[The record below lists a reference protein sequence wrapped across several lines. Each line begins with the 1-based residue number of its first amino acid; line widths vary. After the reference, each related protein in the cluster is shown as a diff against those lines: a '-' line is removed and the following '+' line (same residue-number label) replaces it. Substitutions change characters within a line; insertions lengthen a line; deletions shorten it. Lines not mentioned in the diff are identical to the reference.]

1 MILNLYLFRHAE
13 TENNVNKDRVA
24 GQSNSLE
31 LSQRG
36 LEQAKLLGIR
46 LKKEKI
52 FFNQVYSS
60 TAVRAKKTS
69 EIVCETID
77 FPKNKIITSNDLL
90 EISQGDWEG
99 KKRIEVYTPEIIARI
114 KKETWNFKAPN
125 GESQKEVEERAYN
138 WIKKNLLKELN
149 KNLSVAIFGHGL
161 TTKCLIRKIMNSDP
175 RLTYKISIDNCSI
188 TQFKY
193 CSEGQHQG
201 WSLIKVNDNSHLQNN
216 FVSDD
221 RI

>member
-13 TENNVNKDRVA
+13 TENNVNKDKVA
-24 GQSNSLE
+24 GQTNSAP

-36 LEQAKLLGIR
+36 HEQAKLLGAR

-52 FFNQVYSS
+52 IFDQVYSS
-60 TAVRAKKTS
+60 TAIRAKKTA
-69 EIVCETID
+69 EIVCEIIN
-77 FPKNKIITSNDLL
+77 FPINKIITSDDLL

-99 KKRIEVYTPEIIARI
+99 KKRAEVYTPEILAKI

-125 GESQKEVEERAYN
+125 GESQKELEERAYN
-138 WIKKNLLKELN
+138 WIEKNLLKELN
-149 KNLSVAIFGHGL
+149 KNLTVAIFGHGL
-161 TTKCLIRKIMNSDP
+161 TTKCLLRKIMSSDP
-175 RLTYKISIDNCSI
+175 KLTYKISIDNCSI

-193 CSEGQHQG
+193 SSLGQHQG
-201 WSLIKVNDNSHLQNN
+201 WSMIKVNDNSHLQNN